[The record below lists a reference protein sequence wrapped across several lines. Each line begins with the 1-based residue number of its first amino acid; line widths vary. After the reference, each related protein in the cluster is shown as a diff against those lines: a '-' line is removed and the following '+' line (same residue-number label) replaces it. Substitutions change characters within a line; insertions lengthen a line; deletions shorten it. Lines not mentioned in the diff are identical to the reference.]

1 MHIIVAYDIPDN
13 RRRNRL
19 ARALEGFGVRVQKS
33 IFEADMPDQRI
44 EALYRA
50 IQAEIDP
57 EEDSIRIWRLCRRC
71 QASVEVIG
79 LGVYIHE
86 AGDEIV

>member
-57 EEDSIRIWRLCRRC
+57 EEDSIRIWR
-71 QASVEVIG
+71 
-79 LGVYIHE
+79 
-86 AGDEIV
+86 